1 MTDRPTILI
10 VEDNEALA
18 EMAVEHLQATVD
30 AKVIRTAGAA
40 ETIRL
45 VTDCSPDLMLV
56 DLLLPDGNG
65 LDLIRTIRARDE
77 YPVLIMT
84 GQPTL
89 GRAIEAMR
97 LGAVDLF
104 TKPFDLL
111 RLTTVV
117 KQTLADHQA
126 RRRRGQRVERL
137 ERLAKKVIRERKE
150 LQQRVDLVC
159 RDLVGSYRDL
169 AERFVGF
176 RDAATGTPD

>member
-1 MTDRPTILI
+1 MSDLPTILI
-10 VEDNEALA
+10 VEDDEAVA
-18 EMAVEHLQATVD
+18 GMTVEHLQATVD
-30 AKVIRTAGAA
+30 AKVVRTAGAA

-45 VTDCSPDLMLV
+45 VTDCPPDLMLV
-56 DLLLPDGNG
+56 DLMLPDGNG
-65 LDLIRTIRARDE
+65 LDLLRTVRARGE
-77 YPVLIMT
+77 YPVLVMT

-89 GRAIEAMR
+89 GRAVEAMR

-117 KQTLADHQA
+117 KQTLADHQS
-126 RRRRGQRVERL
+126 RRRQNGRVKRL
-137 ERLAKKVIRERKE
+137 ESLAKKVIRERKE

-169 AERFVGF
+169 AERFVDF
-176 RDAATGTPD
+176 RDTAPRTSD